1 VSKKTKKV
9 EYEVVGTHAVFG
21 HEPGTTFSA
30 DLSAEQHKQLIDG
43 GHLAVSGNNKE
54 A

>member
-1 VSKKTKKV
+1 MSKKNNKV
-9 EYEVVGTHAVFG
+9 EYEVVGNHAVYG

-30 DLSAEQHKQLIDG
+30 ELSAEQHNQLIAG
-43 GHLAVSGNNKE
+43 GHLVVSGTNKQ

>member
-9 EYEVVGTHAVFG
+9 EYEVVGNHAVHG
-21 HEPGTTFSA
+21 HEPGSTFSA

-43 GHLAVSGNNKE
+43 GHLAVSNHKE

>member
-1 VSKKTKKV
+1 MSKKNNKV
-9 EYEVVGTHAVFG
+9 EYEVVGNHAVYG

-30 DLSAEQHKQLIDG
+30 ELSAEQHNQLIDG
-43 GHLAVSGNNKE
+43 GHLVVSGNNKE

>member
-1 VSKKTKKV
+1 VTKKNNKV
-9 EYEVVGTHAVFG
+9 EYEVVGTHAVHG

-30 DLSAEQHKQLIDG
+30 ELSAEQEQQLIDG
-43 GHLAVSGNNKE
+43 GHLAVTNHKE